1 VAFATFNL
9 GAIIMSIFESKI
21 TVNKPAAE
29 VYAFL
34 ADMNNHRQLMPDNI
48 EEWESTAD
56 VASFNIRNITKLS
69 LKIEERVA
77 GTLVRIVPAEN
88 PPFNMELK
96 WELSEDEGTTQATF
110 TINADLNI
118 MMKMLA
124 SGPLQKLAQ
133 EETTNL
139 VKALS

>member
-1 VAFATFNL
+1 
-9 GAIIMSIFESKI
+9 MSVFESKT

-48 EEWESTAD
+48 EDWESTAD
-56 VASFNIRNITKLS
+56 VASFNIRNVTKLS
-69 LKIEERVA
+69 LKIEQRVDN
-77 GTLVRIVPAEN
+77 TLVSIIPAEK
-88 PPFNMELK
+88 PPFDLELK
-96 WELSEDEGTTQATF
+96 WQLTENEGATHATF
-110 TINADLNI
+110 TINADLNM

-124 SGPLQKLAQ
+124 SGQLQKLAD

-139 VKALS
+139 ANLLG